1 MFAGRGVSVVCVAA
15 LLDDRWWL
23 VGGGWSMVAGRG
35 VAGRWWLVDD
45 GWSGLKYCLL
55 TCDVVVRGAFASVM
69 CAVVRVSFGA
79 VWWMMRRCRAS
90 LGAAW

>member
-1 MFAGRGVSVVCVAA
+1 MSLDVGCRWSMFAGRGVSVVCVAA

-55 TCDVVVRGAFASVM
+55 TCDVVVRGAFAAVM

-79 VWWMMRRCRAS
+79 VW
-90 LGAAW
+90 